1 MEALDYA
8 KIASSG
14 GPEKSTKSARSKS
27 AGSISIR
34 AGETSFRGIFSD
46 VKCLAPTAHGGSS
59 EV

>member
-14 GPEKSTKSARSKS
+14 GPEKSTKS

-46 VKCLAPTAHGGSS
+46 VKRLAPTAHGGSS